1 VLFLLPGKHNMMNA
15 LAAFA
20 MADCYGISAENIKKS
35 LETFRGVERRFSYK
49 IRSEKL
55 TLIDDYAHH
64 PTEIRAVYS
73 SIKELYPFKKNI
85 VVFQPHLFSR
95 TRDFIEDF
103 AVELAKFDEVLLLD
117 IYPAREMPIKGVSS
131 LWLLEKILNKNKKI
145 TDKINLVKD
154 IKNSE
159 ANIVIMLGAGD
170 IGKMVEGV
178 KNELISIC

>member
-1 VLFLLPGKHNMMNA
+1 
-15 LAAFA
+15 
-20 MADCYGISAENIKKS
+20 
-35 LETFRGVERRFSYK
+35 
-49 IRSEKL
+49 
-55 TLIDDYAHH
+55 
-64 PTEIRAVYS
+64 
-73 SIKELYPFKKNI
+73 
-85 VVFQPHLFSR
+85 
-95 TRDFIEDF
+95 
-103 AVELAKFDEVLLLD
+103 
-117 IYPAREMPIKGVSS
+117 MPIKGVSS

>member
-1 VLFLLPGKHNMMNA
+1 MFHQSSLTARTALPDTASRPEINA
-15 LAAFA
+15 V
-20 MADCYGISAENIKKS
+20 ADAVFEMYP
-35 LETFRGVERRFSYK
+35 
-49 IRSEKL
+49 SEKVM
-55 TLIDDYAHH
+55 A
-64 PTEIRAVYS
+64 
-73 SIKELYPFKKNI
+73 
-85 VVFQPHLFSR
+85 VFQPHLFSR
-95 TRDFIEDF
+95 TQDFIEDF